1 MDRSDPI
8 SRTPVDAIGLQPLDF
23 DISMA
28 FQPIVDMRDLSVF
41 AYEALVRGDCGEP
54 AADVFERVTPCNRFA
69 FDQQCRTRAV
79 ELAAALGIDARL
91 SINIM
96 PAAVH
101 DPAKG
106 LAAMQ
111 EVARR
116 SGIPRHRIVLE
127 ASEEDRLVDP
137 QGFRAIMI
145 EYKRQGFETAIDDF
159 GDGLAS
165 LSFLADFQPDY
176 LKLDMNLIRGIDTDK
191 PRQAIVAGIMKV
203 ADLLGA
209 TVIAEGIETS
219 AEMRAL
225 RDLGIPIMQ
234 GYLFAAPEFE
244 TLPSVDLCRRE
255 GVRRVKC
262 A

>member
-8 SRTPVDAIGLQPLDF
+8 SRIAAEETGKQPLDF

-54 AADVFERVTPCNRFA
+54 AADVLDRVTPVNRFT

-79 ELAAALGIDARL
+79 ELAAALGIDVRL
-91 SINIM
+91 SINVM
-96 PAAVH
+96 LAAVY
-101 DPAKG
+101 DPAQG

-111 EVARR
+111 EAASRA
-116 SGIPRHRIVLE
+116 GMPCDRIVLE

-137 QGFRAIMI
+137 QGFRAIMST
-145 EYKRQGFETAIDDF
+145 YKRQGFETAIDDF
-159 GDGLAS
+159 GDGIAS

-176 LKLDMNLIRGIDTDK
+176 LKLDMNLIRGIDADK
-191 PRQAIVAGIMKV
+191 ARQAIVAGIMKV
-203 ADLLGA
+203 ADLLGT

-244 TLPSVDLCRRE
+244 SLPSVDLCRRE
-255 GVRRVKC
+255 GVRRVRC